1 MKLYMNTN
9 FLHLI
14 EPGTYGTML
23 GDYMNDIR
31 DECIDDW
38 LNAMV
43 EHGIAKINE
52 ILSEEFIVDRFG
64 VLKAENGKMYRPQF
78 YNYENDSIE
87 FDLIVPDETVEQI
100 RSAEYDEEFF
110 SWAKENFGSR
120 SGFISF
126 MPYTKEK
133 FDRAIMRNDLDLS
146 RAVSML
152 IMKTIE
158 DNTEES
164 EIEEWQEDY
173 QWDVIDELSNH
184 DWEIYDE
191 EDE

>member
-9 FLHLI
+9 LLHLI
-14 EPGTYGTML
+14 EPGTYGTVL

-43 EHGIAKINE
+43 EHGVAKINE
-52 ILSEEFIVDRFG
+52 ILSEEFIVGRFG
-64 VLKAENGKMYRPQF
+64 VLKAENGKMHRPQF

-87 FDLIVPDETVEQI
+87 FDLIVPDETIEQI
-100 RSAEYDEEFF
+100 KSAEYDDKFF
-110 SWAKENFGSR
+110 SWAKENFESR

-173 QWDVIDELSNH
+173 QWDVIDELSNY

>member
-1 MKLYMNTN
+1 MKLFMSTN

-14 EPGTYGTML
+14 EPGTYGTVL

-43 EHGIAKINE
+43 EHGVAKINE
-52 ILSEEFIVDRFG
+52 ILSEEFIVGRFG
-64 VLKAENGKMYRPQF
+64 VLKAENGKMHRPQF

-87 FDLIVPDETVEQI
+87 FDLIIPDETVNQI
-100 RSAEYDEEFF
+100 RSIEYDEEFF
-110 SWAKENFGSR
+110 SWAKENFGSH

-146 RAVSML
+146 RAIGML

-191 EDE
+191 ENE

>member
-14 EPGTYGTML
+14 EPGTYGTIL
-23 GDYMNDIR
+23 GDYLNDIR
-31 DECIDDW
+31 DECTDDW

-43 EHGIAKINE
+43 EHGIEKINE

-64 VLKAENGKMYRPQF
+64 VLKAENGKMNSPRF

-87 FDLIVPDETVEQI
+87 FDLIIPDETIELI
-100 RSAEYDEEFF
+100 RSVEYDDEFF
-110 SWAKENFGSR
+110 EWTKENYGSH

-126 MPYTKEK
+126 FPYTREK
-133 FDRAIMRNDLDLS
+133 FEKAVLKDDLDLS

-152 IMKTIE
+152 IMKAVE
-158 DNTEES
+158 DNVSES
-164 EIEEWQEDY
+164 EIDKWQEDY
-173 QWDVIDELSNH
+173 QWSVIDELSNH
-184 DWEIYDE
+184 DWEIDE